1 MALDTKLLLCFAFF
15 LGGVCCR
22 DLRQSYGTGAAVQ
35 TCPSGYYCQND
46 RQCKSPRS
54 NRCTSSQ
61 NCPGLVGCDEQ
72 HDGSY
77 LIRIGHSP
85 LNSSLSS
92 SSKQYRFEHQFVVYR
107 GYTYEFGSNY
117 LQVLDISDPN
127 YRYVGDKDVTSYTT
141 DGTSYCTYNAAV
153 MFVNDWN
160 RRYSVLRRNCQ
171 HFARGFSKYLQTA
184 SCNQQGS
191 QALKQLNTND
201 TEILMK
207 EIDEILSNCTIVC
220 CDDNSSGQSALMTS
234 VPLVAFT
241 FIYTFFAVLM

>member
-1 MALDTKLLLCFAFF
+1 MIYVRVLEQEL
-15 LGGVCCR
+15 
-22 DLRQSYGTGAAVQ
+22 SAVQ

-46 RQCKSPRS
+46 RQCRSPRN

-61 NCPGLVGCDEQ
+61 NCPGSGDCNEQ
-72 HDGSY
+72 PDGSY

-92 SSKQYRFEHQFVVYR
+92 RSKQYRFEHQFVVYR
-107 GYTYEFGSNY
+107 DYTYEFGSNY

-127 YRYVGDKDVTSYTT
+127 YRYIGDKDVTSYTT

-184 SCNQQGS
+184 SCNQQGA

-201 TEILMK
+201 TEFLMK

-220 CDDNSSGQSALMTS
+220 CDDNSSGQSALVGS